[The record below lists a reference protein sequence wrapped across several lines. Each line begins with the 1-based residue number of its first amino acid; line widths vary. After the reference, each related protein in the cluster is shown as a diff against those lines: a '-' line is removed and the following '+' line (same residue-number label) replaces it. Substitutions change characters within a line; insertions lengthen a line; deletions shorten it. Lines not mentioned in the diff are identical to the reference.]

1 MFTKKP
7 TARIILND
15 IIENF
20 LPENEM
26 SKDTSF
32 FTTSI
37 KYGTGSSNQHKR
49 TRKRKGINMKE
60 KSKTIIIC
68 KKKKMTLYI
77 VNIKGFTDKLL
88 TLINLERSY

>member
-68 KKKKMTLYI
+68 KKKKNDFVHCKYKRVYRQTI
-77 VNIKGFTDKLL
+77 NI
-88 TLINLERSY
+88 N